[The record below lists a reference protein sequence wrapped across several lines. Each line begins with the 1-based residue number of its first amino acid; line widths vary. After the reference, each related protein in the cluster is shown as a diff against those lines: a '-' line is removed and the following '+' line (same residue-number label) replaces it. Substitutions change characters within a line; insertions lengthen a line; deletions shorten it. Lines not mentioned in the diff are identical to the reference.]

1 MENDV
6 YTRYRCFLN
15 ADEFKAAV
23 LGKPGALPP
32 PPPHRIE
39 IGPVYSAPPSM
50 NKTLK
55 GGGKFVAMERELV
68 FDIDMD
74 EYNEIRTCCS
84 AKTVCVK

>member
-1 MENDV
+1 MPNDV
-6 YTRYRCFLN
+6 YTRYRCFIN
-15 ADEFKAAV
+15 ADEFKKAV
-23 LGKPGALPP
+23 LTNQPE
-32 PPPHRIE
+32 RIE

-55 GGGKFVAMERELV
+55 TSGRFVPRERELI

-84 AKTVCVK
+84 AKTVCKK